1 MTTAAAPPER
11 VQTGWRIR
19 RDLKRW
25 IDIEAA
31 KRQLVPARV
40 IEELIVAMQEHA
52 DDQP

>member
-1 MTTAAAPPER
+1 MKTATPADER

-40 IEELIVAMQEHA
+40 IEELILGMQETTDA
-52 DDQP
+52 K